1 MQKSVKLGK
10 TLDVSLDK
18 TLDPQLSRDTEFADS
33 RVRGASQNFW
43 QVLVVMV
50 GFTFFTPSMLAGGT
64 LGLGLTL
71 RQFLL
76 AIIIGNLVLSF
87 YTAAL
92 AHIGQKTGLSLDLL
106 ARHSF
111 GRSGSILPSLLVGL
125 TQMGWFGVGVA
136 MFALPVSNLLG
147 INTYLLVLIVGAL
160 MTLTSLKGIDA
171 LSFFGSIAV
180 PLITLLG
187 FYSIY
192 LSVQTAGGLSN
203 VFPQVPAQP
212 ITMVA
217 ALNIVIG
224 NFISGGTSTPNF
236 TRFARSNKAAIW
248 ATVIAFFAG
257 NILMFVFG
265 ATGAAVFGKADI
277 FDVLIL
283 QGLTIPAILS
293 LGLNIW
299 STNNNALYTSG
310 LSLTNVSR
318 APMKVT
324 TILSGVV
331 GTVTA
336 VFLYNN
342 FVGYLSLLGS
352 MIPPVGAVLIL
363 HYFLNK
369 ADYDVD
375 NPSRQWNMAA
385 IVSVLTGIVIGLLV
399 PGGISSINSLIA
411 TGVIYLVLHYFS
423 QKNFK

>member
-192 LSVQTAGGLSN
+192 LSVQTAGGLAN
-203 VFPQVPAQP
+203 VFPELPAQP

-324 TILSGVV
+324 TILSGVI

-352 MIPPVGAVLIL
+352 MIPPVGVVLIL
-363 HYFLNK
+363 HYFLHK
-369 ADYDVD
+369 TDYEED
-375 NPSRQWNMAA
+375 NPSRQWNRAA
-385 IVSVLTGIVIGLLV
+385 IVSVLAGIVIGLLV

>member
-324 TILSGVV
+324 TILSGVI

-352 MIPPVGAVLIL
+352 MIPPVGVVLIL
-363 HYFLNK
+363 HYFLHK
-369 ADYDVD
+369 TDYEED
-375 NPSRQWNMAA
+375 NPSHQWNMAA
-385 IVSVLTGIVIGLLV
+385 IVSVLAGIVIGLLV

>member
-1 MQKSVKLGK
+1 MQKSVNIAE
-10 TLDVSLDK
+10 TLDVSLDQRLIEDK
-18 TLDPQLSRDTEFADS
+18 EFADS
-33 RVRGASQNFW
+33 RVLDASQNFW

-71 RQFLL
+71 RQFII
-76 AIIIGNLVLSF
+76 AIVIGNLVLSL

-92 AHIGQKTGLSLDLL
+92 AHVGQKTGLSLDLL

-111 GRSGSILPSLLVGL
+111 GRSGSVLPSLLVGL

-147 INTYLLVLIVGAL
+147 INTYLLVVIVGAL

-180 PLITLLG
+180 PLITILG
-187 FYSIY
+187 FYSVY
-192 LSVQTAGGLSN
+192 LSVQTAGGLAN
-203 VFPQVPAQP
+203 VFPPVPAQP

-324 TILSGVV
+324 TVLSGVI
-331 GTVTA
+331 GTLAA
-336 VFLYNN
+336 VFLYNH

-352 MIPPVGAVLIL
+352 MIPPVGVVLIL

-369 ADYDVD
+369 TDYEED
-375 NPSRQWNMAA
+375 NPSRQWNLPA
-385 IVSVLTGIVIGLLV
+385 IVSVMAGIVIGLLV

-411 TGVIYLVLHYFS
+411 TAIIYLVFHHFGH
-423 QKNFK
+423 KTF